1 MEHQDV
7 RVEMEDTQPAQQVAS
22 QDTDPQIETEPS
34 PESSSDSETP
44 TENTELTLEDLEPG
58 MELRGRVRNIVDFGA
73 FVDIGVGRDGLAHI
87 STLRRAGIDKSIQV
101 GDELDVVVRRVKKD
115 DNRISLTIPDAMAA
129 NRTPLEEI
137 AAGSTLKG
145 RIVRIVDF
153 GAFVDIGA
161 QTDGLVHISEFCNGF
176 VENPQ
181 EAVNVGQEVEV
192 RVLEVD
198 LDRRRVSLEAD
209 GIIGWTVRQSF
220 FQRRA
225 GVATIVAATPAGTGS
240 YEVVDIPVDQA
251 WALVEAVTPGGGDVW
266 INRGPAS

>member
-198 LDRRRVSLEAD
+198 LDRRRVSL
-209 GIIGWTVRQSF
+209 SMK
-220 FQRRA
+220 
-225 GVATIVAATPAGTGS
+225 GTG
-240 YEVVDIPVDQA
+240 Q
-251 WALVEAVTPGGGDVW
+251 VEAAPPRESRPARRGRRREPEVTMPDQ
-266 INRGPAS
+266 PAVEIESPFKVAFQQALAERKRRERR

>member
-7 RVEMEDTQPAQQVAS
+7 RVELEDTQPAQQVAS
-22 QDTDPQIETEPS
+22 QDTDPQIETETSPDPS
-34 PESSSDSETP
+34 PESASP
-44 TENTELTLEDLEPG
+44 TESAELTIEDLEPG

-73 FVDIGVGRDGLAHI
+73 FVDIGVGRDGLAHV

-115 DNRISLTIPDAMAA
+115 DNRISLTIPDAIAG
-129 NRTPLEEI
+129 NRTPIEETK
-137 AAGSTLKG
+137 AGSIVKG
-145 RIVRIVDF
+145 RVVRIVDF

-181 EAVNVGQEVEV
+181 EAVSVGQEVEV

-198 LDRRRVSLEAD
+198 HERRRISLSMKGTGQVEAAPPREDRPARRSRRRDPEVTMPDQPAVEIESPFKIAFQQALAERRRRDRR
-209 GIIGWTVRQSF
+209 
-220 FQRRA
+220 
-225 GVATIVAATPAGTGS
+225 
-240 YEVVDIPVDQA
+240 
-251 WALVEAVTPGGGDVW
+251 
-266 INRGPAS
+266 